1 MWTVWMRTNRM
12 YFIWMRTNRMCT
24 NWMRTNRMYTHC
36 LIAICVL
43 IERAILECALI
54 ECVLFECA
62 LIGCELFE
70 CTLIGCELFECQL
83 QFGLKKNRVTLVNL
97 FRMWMGWNRTQFLN
111 QYKFYCFIISMQ
123 LLLQMSTLLLLWQMS
138 LNRDFF
144 FVTTFRHP
152 WMLASMAGWHLYL
165 VPELHVN

>member
-1 MWTVWMRTNRM
+1 MWTVWMRINRM
-12 YFIWMRTNRMCT
+12 YFIWMRTNRICT
-24 NWMRTNRMYTHC
+24 NWMRTYRMYTVWLRTNRTC
-36 LIAICVL
+36 NFGMRTNKMCTVWMCTNWMWTVWMPTTIRSEKKQV
-43 IERAILECALI
+43 
-54 ECVLFECA
+54 
-62 LIGCELFE
+62 
-70 CTLIGCELFECQL
+70 TLI
-83 QFGLKKNRVTLVNL
+83 NL